1 MNLEF
6 TMGLSEELFNSI
18 TISPNPTNGSVII
31 TLPSNDHGKLSVYN
45 SQGKLIFEN
54 SFLTN
59 GDLVNISE
67 YEAGLYIFKLSVN
80 NQLFTNRIIKN

>member
-1 MNLEF
+1 
-6 TMGLSEELFNSI
+6 MGLSEELYNSI

-45 SQGKLIFEN
+45 SQGQIIFEN
-54 SFLTN
+54 SFLNN
-59 GDLVNISE
+59 GDLVNLSE

-80 NQLFTNRIIKN
+80 NQLFTNRIVKN